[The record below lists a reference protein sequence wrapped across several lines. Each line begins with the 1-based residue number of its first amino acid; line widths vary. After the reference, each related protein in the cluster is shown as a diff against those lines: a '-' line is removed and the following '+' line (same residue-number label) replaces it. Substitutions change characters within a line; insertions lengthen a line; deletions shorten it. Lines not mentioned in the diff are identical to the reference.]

1 MLFLKEGLR
10 LKEGRREISPSLNP
24 SPQWRDEKDNWTPAF
39 AGVTRVGGNDSV
51 RWIPAFAGM
60 TKRKG
65 RN

>member
-1 MLFLKEGLR
+1 MVFLNKDRR
-10 LKEGRREISPSLNP
+10 LKEGRREISPFLNP
-24 SPQWRDEKDNWTPAF
+24 SPQGRDEKDNWTPAF

>member
-1 MLFLKEGLR
+1 M
-10 LKEGRREISPSLNP
+10 SPVRFVNYLTSLYPFLNP
-24 SPQWRDEKDNWTPAF
+24 SPQGRDEKDNWTPAF